1 MPIPASNARLNLLW
15 QDITSG
21 HYSILSF
28 VNSSLQDDNIQF
40 PESFF
45 EKVVNEFHQQWYTT
59 QYKFETERMAVTLA
73 KRQDFP
79 FNLHERLF
87 AERKD
92 KIDYL
97 VLLSSH
103 HTTTEQLNILID
115 EFTNLG
121 VFGEAISY
129 SMHVQVFQKIILDR
143 FNKILTKKYVDHP
156 YISNYEEYYPKVIE
170 LLDEKELIDAI
181 RKHPQWLQSM
191 NFLPLLAKRT
201 VSPEGKQRIL
211 DYMKELKSDPFLA
224 LYDPDITR
232 LSLSQDAD
240 EIDQILKKLDSRN
253 ALMIAANN
261 PFARKETLEEVAK
274 NICERAFRNEEP
286 IGFVKD
292 VLKQVPIYETVFEL
306 IMKDLDRIDGQDDET
321 YYETLSEIANEL
333 FEKAPLDMA
342 IPLAKKW
349 NEILHEFMGHK
360 DVNPFFM
367 RRGVEDE
374 ELWKI
379 FFKGNQSISDLGN
392 EWLDFWRSIPDKFF
406 SLVPIEEM
414 GTDTLLGVYSRE
426 DISDEFRQALFD
438 EISRRMNSSDD
449 SSNEWNRT
457 FILCECIPYILASN
471 TTLPRIQEDRL
482 KAFIM
487 DHLEENIV
495 KFIPLEHYSQSEI
508 IKKMVELHESEDTS
522 QKYLFIEFLERSNL
536 SNHIKTMF
544 DEPPQWG
551 DAPEKEFQTSMS

>member
-1 MPIPASNARLNLLW
+1 
-15 QDITSG
+15 
-21 HYSILSF
+21 
-28 VNSSLQDDNIQF
+28 
-40 PESFF
+40 
-45 EKVVNEFHQQWYTT
+45 
-59 QYKFETERMAVTLA
+59 MAVTLA

-181 RKHPQWLQSM
+181 RKHPHWLQSM
-191 NFLPLLAKRT
+191 DFLPLLAKRT
-201 VSPEGKQRIL
+201 VSPELKQRIL
-211 DYMKELKSDPFLA
+211 DYMEELKGDPFLV
-224 LYDPDITR
+224 LYDPDMAR
-232 LSLSQDAD
+232 LSLSRDVD

-261 PFARKETLEEVAK
+261 PFSRKETLEEVAK
-274 NICERAFRNEEP
+274 NICKRAFYNEEP

-292 VLKQVPIYETVFEL
+292 VLKKVPVYEKVYEFL
-306 IMKDLDRIDGQDDET
+306 MKDLDRFEGQDDET
-321 YYETLSEIANEL
+321 YYETLEEIADEL

-342 IPLAKKW
+342 VPLAKKW
-349 NEILHEFMGHK
+349 KETLHDLLGYK
-360 DVNPFFM
+360 VVPPFFM

-379 FFKGNQSISDLGN
+379 FFKKNQSIFDSGN
-392 EWLDFWRSIPDKFF
+392 EWLEFWRSIPDKFF
-406 SLVPIEEM
+406 SLVPIDEM
-414 GTDTLLGVYSRE
+414 GTNTLLGIYSRE
-426 DISDEFRQALFD
+426 DISDEFRKALFD
-438 EISRRMNSSDD
+438 EISQRMNSSDD
-449 SSNEWNRT
+449 YSSDEWNRM
-457 FILCECIPYILASN
+457 FILCKYIPYILAFN
-471 TTLPRIQEDRL
+471 ETLPRNQVEQL
-482 KAFIM
+482 KIFIF
-487 DHLEENIV
+487 DHLEEI
-495 KFIPLEHYSQSEI
+495 KFIPLECYSQSEI
-508 IKKMVELHESEDTS
+508 IKKMVELHESEYTS
-522 QKYLFIEFLERSNL
+522 KKHLFIEFLERGNL
-536 SNHIKTMF
+536 SNQIKTLF
-544 DEPPQWG
+544 DEAPQWG
-551 DAPEKEFQTSMS
+551 SSPQREKGLHSSMS